1 MSVEKQNDKL
11 LIYELTIR
19 LFGNKHSQVKPWGS
33 LSENGTGTFSDV
45 SDTALKNLKNF
56 GMTHVWTMG
65 VLEHAT
71 MEDFSALGIPKD
83 HPAVVKG
90 RAGSPYAIKDYYDVN
105 PFLAQNPSRR
115 MEEFEA
121 MVKRVH
127 AQKLKLIIDFVPN
140 HVARQYHSDAKPAG
154 VLDFGETDV
163 NTQAFS
169 PANNFYYLPNE
180 EFAIP
185 EGVHLPIESPHP
197 YFEYPARATG
207 NDVFQAQPSINDWYE
222 TSKLNYG
229 VDYQNGRSCHFD
241 PIPDTWLKMRDI
253 LLYWVAKGVDGF
265 RCDMAE
271 MVPVEFWAWCI
282 PQIKAKGDVIFIAE
296 IYNPLRYHNYI
307 HVGQFDYLY
316 DKVGM
321 YDTLRE
327 LMEDRGHASGITR
340 VWQHESGDI
349 EKHMLRFLEN
359 HDEQRIASEFFAG
372 KAEYAIPAWVV
383 SATQGRGPVMYYF
396 GQEVGE
402 PAAEAEGFQT
412 NDGRTTLFDW
422 WRVPQW
428 QKWMNDGKFDG
439 GLLSPEEKKLYDF
452 YLTVNKLCRKS
463 EAIQYGNFFDVQY
476 VNGGGQSA
484 GYDES
489 KLYSYLRYTENQI
502 LLIVTNFSRTQTYQ
516 TQVRIPELFW
526 NMAGLSPQASYAY
539 REIFLNKKVKGS
551 FQATDGI
558 AVQIPANSALIF
570 EITPQ
575 T

>member
-19 LFGNKHSQVKPWGS
+19 LFGNKQSQVKPWGS

-207 NDVFQAQPSINDWYE
+207 NDVFQAQPSIHDWYE